1 MARTPAM
8 LTALFGVITIFVTYL
23 FGALPESVAAQ
34 SCAIGGVMLPFEFAR
49 SAGDLEALFGQYGMD
64 CHQLRI
70 EAMNAQ
76 NALDLRAYIPAYSA
90 FMACAAIY
98 LGGRAPLARAA
109 ILCAVGAALA
119 DIWETT
125 ALLDLANRMNRVDAF
140 ASPAQFA
147 PALDVLTIA
156 SRLKFGLIGLHGVLI
171 GALCLTL
178 PKRRLIVGVLAL
190 AAAPAIAVLLLS
202 PPTETAMHQIY
213 MGLMFLAWTPILLI
227 ALKESVFPRPA

>member
-1 MARTPAM
+1 MSRTPAM

-23 FGALPESVAAQ
+23 FGALPESVDAQ
-34 SCAIGGVMLPFEFAR
+34 SCAIGGVMLPFEFSR
-49 SAGDLEALFGQYGMD
+49 TAGDLEALFGQYGMD

-90 FMACAAIY
+90 FMACAALY
-98 LGGRAPLARAA
+98 LGGRAPLALAA
-109 ILCAVGAALA
+109 ILCAIGAALA

-125 ALLDLANRMNRVDAF
+125 TLLDLAQRVNRVDAF
-140 ASPAQFA
+140 NTPQQFA
-147 PALDVLTIA
+147 PGLEILTVA
-156 SRLKFGLIGLHGVLI
+156 SRLKFALIGLHGVLI

-178 PKRRLIVGVLAL
+178 PKRRWIVGALAL
-190 AAAPAIAVLLLS
+190 ASAPAIAILLLS
-202 PPTETAMHQIY
+202 PPTATAMHQIY

-227 ALKESVFPRPA
+227 ALKESAFPRPG